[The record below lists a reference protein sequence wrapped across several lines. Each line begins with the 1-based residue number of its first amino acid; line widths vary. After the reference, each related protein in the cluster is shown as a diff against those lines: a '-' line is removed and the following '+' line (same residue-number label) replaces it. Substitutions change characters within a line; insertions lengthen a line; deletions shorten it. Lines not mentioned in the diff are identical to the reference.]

1 MEVFRHP
8 ALRPDCDAAAHLPR
22 QACVE
27 VVVESEPEGATAA
40 ACPSPSPDVHGVP
53 GRRRAGGGRGHA
65 ALAAGTRTTGAASR
79 WPSTTT
85 PGVQSAGRP
94 FRLVTYILLDDQ
106 IDPIF
111 SFLVFSDQACSF
123 FVSVTHTIQRS

>member
-1 MEVFRHP
+1 VEVFSRP

-65 ALAAGTRTTGAASR
+65 ALRA
-79 WPSTTT
+79 PVP
-85 PGVQSAGRP
+85 PGLHRAGRRP
-94 FRLVTYILLDDQ
+94 RPPVSSLQGARL
-106 IDPIF
+106 
-111 SFLVFSDQACSF
+111 AW
-123 FVSVTHTIQRS
+123 